1 MYASAFFAV
10 FPLTAF
16 SSRLV
21 WHAGLLP
28 PLVVL
33 YMHAL
38 SRLIIRGQ
46 STAVIALFALL
57 AVLTQLH
64 LTSIALGGVA
74 LVAVVLF
81 RPTLRIVHVLVGM
94 ALFLVLYL
102 PYVVYEIAHGFE
114 NVRGL
119 LGFAASEQGG
129 NGLWGFAT
137 VSRNLLFLF
146 LPALGGFIVEGEW
159 SQHLSR
165 RIPALVRFGS
175 SLVCPWTGGLRVPPR
190 SPAGDAAPS
199 TRSRNGG
206 RRVLLLLWVSV
217 PILMLGTKKT
227 AIWWYYLDSVYPG
240 PFILAGIALTSLPP
254 LIFRGAPGQKRLALA
269 LACLATAIVA
279 SQVYFQVHFQR
290 QSAER
295 GELVVLVPRLSVNAA
310 GSPFGALITL
320 PLGYRREIV
329 GDTGPASSGSRMKPS
344 FGKFTAPC
352 SGLPKRT
359 GISLTTCPPAATGGG
374 RPCRLPAPTTWLPE
388 RARTI
393 PRSGRAGQRE

>member
-1 MYASAFFAV
+1 MPGS
-10 FPLTAF
+10 
-16 SSRLV
+16 
-21 WHAGLLP
+21 LP

-46 STAVIALFALL
+46 STAVVALFALL

-64 LTSIALGGVA
+64 LASIALGGVA

-81 RPTLRIVHVLVGM
+81 RPTVRIVHVLVGM

-129 NGLWGFAT
+129 NGLWGFVT
-137 VSRNLLFLF
+137 VSKNLLFLF

-159 SQHLSR
+159 SRTFLGGFRLLYASEAFLFALGLAVCVSR
-165 RIPALVRFGS
+165 L
-175 SLVCPWTGGLRVPPR
+175 L
-190 SPAGDAAPS
+190 
-199 TRSRNGG
+199 TRW
-206 RRVLLLLWVSV
+206 RRGTVDEVAQRRQAVLLLLWVSV
-217 PILMLGTKKT
+217 PILMFGTKKT

-279 SQVYFQVHFQR
+279 SQAYFQVHFQR
-290 QSAER
+290 QGAER
-295 GELVVLVPRLSVNAA
+295 GEMVVLVPRLSVNAA
-310 GSPFGALITL
+310 GSPFGTLITL

-329 GDTGPASSGSRMKPS
+329 GTLVREFGVKDEAFFRNVHGAVLGLAEENRYLVDYLSTRRDGRGETRADSRRPLPGCQSGQGQFHARSEPVKANRPV
-344 FGKFTAPC
+344 C
-352 SGLPKRT
+352 HIRV
-359 GISLTTCPPAATGGG
+359 PPPRRLRGAGVAA
-374 RPCRLPAPTTWLPE
+374 
-388 RARTI
+388 
-393 PRSGRAGQRE
+393 